1 MVTIQLSLPD
11 DLHQLADEMGLLES
25 TTLSQLLRDEMRRR
39 SLKSMLSVSE
49 KLAAINDIPMTDDEV
64 VAEVKAA
71 RIEHRAARP

>member
-25 TTLSQLLRDEMRRR
+25 MTLSQLLRDEMRRR

-49 KLAAINDIPMTDDEV
+49 KLAAINDIPLTDDEV
-64 VAEVKAA
+64 VAEVKATRA
-71 RIEHRAARP
+71 EHRAARP